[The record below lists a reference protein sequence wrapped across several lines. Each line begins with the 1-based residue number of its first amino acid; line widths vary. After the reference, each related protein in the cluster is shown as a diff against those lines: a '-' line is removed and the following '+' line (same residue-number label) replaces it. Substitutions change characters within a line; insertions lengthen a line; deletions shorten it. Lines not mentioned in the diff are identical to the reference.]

1 MALLCGAFFL
11 HAQESIIPD
20 INEAKLDRL
29 IQLAKEHVPNRKIAD
44 LSIEKAKSA
53 HKSQLATYLDVLT
66 VSYFYRPDNQ
76 TALGVANPYVVNGFQ
91 FGVNLNLG
99 TLLQKPSESRIAKA
113 DYKIAQLEK
122 VALDE
127 ELEVE
132 VRRRY
137 YSYLQAL
144 NDLKIRTQTFQDVK
158 ALSDDMQLRFESGE
172 VDLTSYSEGK
182 GALSEASSAKLSSEV
197 AYLEAKDLLEQLL
210 GKKLETIN

>member
-1 MALLCGAFFL
+1 MKKLILTYLALLCGAFFL

-91 FGVNLNLG
+91 FG
-99 TLLQKPSESRIAKA
+99 
-113 DYKIAQLEK
+113 
-122 VALDE
+122 
-127 ELEVE
+127 
-132 VRRRY
+132 
-137 YSYLQAL
+137 
-144 NDLKIRTQTFQDVK
+144 
-158 ALSDDMQLRFESGE
+158 
-172 VDLTSYSEGK
+172 
-182 GALSEASSAKLSSEV
+182 
-197 AYLEAKDLLEQLL
+197 
-210 GKKLETIN
+210 